1 MRRRTAAVLL
11 LALALS
17 GCLALGGPGTF
28 GDDEHPMKAYSTV
41 GIAPEGEEDRV
52 VARLKGPLKQ
62 EGLWSDID
70 RIQTAKNVVM
80 VWGTVH
86 AHLRILQ
93 LLDEMRR

>member
-1 MRRRTAAVLL
+1 MRALVAAVLL
-11 LALALS
+11 AAGAAA
-17 GCLALGGPGTF
+17 GCLTAGGPGTY

-52 VARLKGPLKQ
+52 VARLKAPLKS
-62 EGLWSDID
+62 EGLWGDVD
-70 RIQTAKNVVM
+70 RVQTAKNVVM

-93 LLDEMRR
+93 LLDGMRR

>member
-1 MRRRTAAVLL
+1 MRMRAAGVLL
-11 LALALS
+11 GLGLS
-17 GCLALGGPGTF
+17 GCLVAGGPGTF

-62 EGLWSDID
+62 EGLWGDIN
-70 RIQTAKNVVM
+70 RVQTAKNVVM

-86 AHLRILQ
+86 AHLRILE
-93 LLDEMRR
+93 LLEAWRR